1 MSLKPG
7 KRQIR
12 SDKNKKLIYT
22 CAIRLFREH
31 GYQNVSVE
39 DIVEAS
45 GMSVGTFYHYFKS
58 KDELPVLFLETY
70 LQNSFDE
77 YEERVLIPNH
87 ESRVPILD
95 QLCAFL
101 IFAQSLPHE
110 GGEDFLRVATMYML
124 KEGSEEVAYHYILDP
139 DRPFARICRKLLR
152 EGQSCGEIRSDKH
165 FLQWDR
171 SAVLY
176 EPHRYFRRRGLRRRA
191 GGFYQSHD
199 RSPTVRASEYNRD
212 RGI

>member
-58 KDELPVLFLETY
+58 KDELPVLFLETD

-152 EGQSCGEIRSDKH
+152 EGQSCGEIRSDKTPEEL
-165 FLQWDR
+165 FELISIFSNGIDQLCYMSRIDI
-171 SAVLY
+171 SVDEVY
-176 EPHRYFRRRGLRRRA
+176 
-191 GGFYQSHD
+191 GGALEDFI
-199 RSPTVRASEYNRD
+199 NRM
-212 RGI
+212 IAAPQ